1 MCALTLSFNTF
12 ENNLA
17 FAIKNDSISS
27 NNKAGKLVSQ
37 KLIATYTLSTRKN
50 FQYELLF
57 YIPSTKNFQ
66 GLTFFDGY
74 FYCGFDL
81 GAGNGKIIKYD
92 MSGKKICETAPMT
105 IGHCAELGY
114 RTKTSKIYIAN
125 GGGNNLTHIYVVD
138 YTTSTILKNLNYESL
153 GTSALLAI
161 DNVHDYL
168 ILHTI
173 SRGADIYNPTFTI
186 INLANMNVINT
197 FNIPTQGVPQ
207 GLETDGK
214 YIYLYTNNKI
224 TILNYKGIIIATY
237 HFNNSGE
244 SEGLTFALE
253 YGRSYLAMGYTS
265 PNRIYIIKSMVF
277 K

>member
-1 MCALTLSFNTF
+1 MKTYRICLCVCALALSINTF

-17 FAIKNDSISS
+17 FAIRNDRISS
-27 NNKAGKLVSQ
+27 NNKAEK
-37 KLIATYTLSTRKN
+37 

-57 YIPSTKNFQ
+57 HIPSAKNFQ
-66 GLTFFDGY
+66 GLTFFDGH

-92 MSGKKICETAPMT
+92 MSGKKICETASMSV
-105 IGHCAELGY
+105 GHCAELGY
-114 RTKTSKIYIAN
+114 RTKTNKIYIAN
-125 GGGNNLTHIYVVD
+125 GGGTNLTHIYVVD
-138 YTTSTILKNLNYESL
+138 YTTSVVLSNLSYERL

-173 SRGADIYNPTFTI
+173 SSGADIGTPTFTI

-197 FNIPTQGVPQ
+197 FNIATQGVPQ

-224 TILNYKGIIIATY
+224 TILNYEGIIIATY
-237 HFNNSGE
+237 RFNNPGE

-253 YGRSYLAMGYTS
+253 YGKPYLAMGYAS
-265 PNRIYIIKSMVF
+265 PNRIYIIRSMIF
-277 K
+277 KK